1 MTAYAVA
8 PSRPTSWIARML
20 GWLSAAT
27 TRASRSKRASACAF
41 GGEPLGEHLDRDVA
55 LQPGVARAI
64 HLAHPAG
71 ADRGDHFVRTEP
83 GAGREGHWGR
93 ADYRRASG
101 LS

>member
-1 MTAYAVA
+1 MAERRDDAGFA
-8 PSRPTSWIARML
+8 LEAREGL
-20 GWLSAAT
+20 
-27 TRASRSKRASACAF
+27 RVR
-41 GGEPLGEHLDRDVA
+41 GEPLGEHLDRDVA

-71 ADRGDHFVRTEP
+71 ADRGDHFVGTEP
-83 GAGREGHWGR
+83 SAGREGHWSR